1 MLGMSHEFD
10 FEKGHKYSNRCSSLT
25 GFMLSMPGT
34 QLSAIQVDGGG
45 RLQANEESESIGIL
59 YPGERVDMIVEWD
72 ENPPD
77 QPSNLVL
84 VLDQE

>member
-1 MLGMSHEFD
+1 
-10 FEKGHKYSNRCSSLT
+10 
-25 GFMLSMPGT
+25 MPGT

-59 YPGERVDMIVEWD
+59 YPGERVDVIVEWD

-77 QPSNLVL
+77 QPPNLVV
-84 VLDQE
+84 VLDQESDPPKPLLKRVLSQH